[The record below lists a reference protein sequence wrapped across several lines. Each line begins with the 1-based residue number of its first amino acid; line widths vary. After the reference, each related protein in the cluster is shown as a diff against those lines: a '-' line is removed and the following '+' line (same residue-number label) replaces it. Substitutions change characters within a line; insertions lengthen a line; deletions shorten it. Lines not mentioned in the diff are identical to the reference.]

1 MRQYRELDADV
12 QFVQSEKS
20 NFSIG
25 NGREVWIRTDSD
37 MINPNHIGVVKGE
50 RISSPYVFLIYVGD
64 GNVPGKL

>member
-1 MRQYRELDADV
+1 M
-12 QFVQSEKS
+12 QSEKS